1 MRVLKWVLDRCEGH
15 GGGAET
21 EVGTI
26 PRPGGFDLEDLDITR
41 DTMRALFTIKPD
53 EWKRELEAQQK
64 FFDTLG
70 RDMPRQLLAQHDRL
84 AEKFAK

>member
-1 MRVLKWVLDRCEGH
+1 LKWVLDRCEGH
-15 GGGAET
+15 GGGGET

-26 PRPGGFDLEDLDITR
+26 PRPEDFDLAELDITR
-41 DTMRALFTIKPD
+41 ETMRALFTIKPD

-64 FFDTLG
+64 FFDSLG
-70 RDMPRQLLAQHDRL
+70 DDMPRKLIALHDRL